1 MIQLL
6 DSFLAQVDGERLTP
20 LDYAIIGQH
29 QALAQFL
36 IEQGALSISGIRELA
51 AGMIQRCVRGYLGR
65 KRVAVLRQRRGEE
78 GGAREE
84 VDGGS
89 REVSTVSSERGK
101 RAEEAGEVERADSG
115 ALRAEKSLERR
126 R

>member
-1 MIQLL
+1 M
-6 DSFLAQVDGERLTP
+6 DGERLTP

-51 AGMIQRCVRGYLGR
+51 AGMIQRCLRGHLAR
-65 KRVAVLRQRRGEE
+65 KRVALLRQQRAE
-78 GGAREE
+78 
-84 VDGGS
+84 DGGSGGGEAGVS
-89 REVSTVSSERGK
+89 REVSGASSGRER
-101 RAEEAGEVERADSG
+101 RRETEEATVMAGGGGVREER
-115 ALRAEKSLERR
+115 SLERR

>member
-1 MIQLL
+1 MYLH
-6 DSFLAQVDGERLTP
+6 AQVDGERLTP

-51 AGMIQRCVRGYLGR
+51 AGMIQRCVRGHLAR
-65 KRVAVLRQRRGEE
+65 KRVALLRQQRAEE

-84 VDGGS
+84 
-89 REVSTVSSERGK
+89 
-101 RAEEAGEVERADSG
+101 EVERVASRVVSAVSSG
-115 ALRAEKSLERR
+115 KERRSEAVVEGEPGGRWGDGGVREERSLERR
-126 R
+126 K